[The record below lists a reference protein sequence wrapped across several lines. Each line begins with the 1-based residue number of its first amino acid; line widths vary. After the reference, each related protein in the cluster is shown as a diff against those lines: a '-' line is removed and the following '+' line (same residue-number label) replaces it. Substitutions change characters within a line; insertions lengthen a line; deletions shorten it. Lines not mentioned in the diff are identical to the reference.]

1 MTTLVEIG
9 QFNDSL
15 DLLTRL
21 NQTSFQSRQIEAR
34 PEVMTSI
41 AQPSEMPAI
50 SEISTGGVPKLDWT
64 VNARDAAF
72 RARGNAYVELV
83 KNAIEASKV
92 VNGVLTIWIKYNV
105 DEGCITIINKGII
118 ELKNVN
124 QYLFR
129 LYSSTKQKSR
139 NFGTGFFSV
148 IALPKTLVRCGNYL
162 IEISKEADPDLHP
175 VVRRTNMDF
184 IDEVQV
190 TIYLGEEGRSIFN
203 ISYCKEFLT
212 NLSSNHLIINF
223 ELIKDGIKNNL
234 VISTK
239 PAFDL
244 TQFEVDTFQKTL
256 SVREPVIDPLTNQP
270 KRDKDFNPILEEI
283 VVQAKFFM
291 TLSTENKSSYY
302 HVLSTPDEAP
312 VYCPLSIKFEGSGNG
327 HVICILN
334 DIWGLSEDREKL
346 TYDTESKIRQYIAK
360 LLSADLWGTITQ
372 EKMIECSKIAL
383 DGISSK
389 LGLVYSMP
397 QKMDRDV
404 IGQVFGFYQD
414 LDWIL
419 NTCKYSIKLDPL
431 YRLIVD
437 NKLTYDQYGTVRS
450 ASASNI
456 KPEKFRDIF
465 KKYFNVSIKNAL
477 SDLEIGLLEKNGK
490 ITAKKVMVSDLG
502 KKGYQEGFEIS
513 RLGDRT
519 YVPTSQQF
527 IWYWCDPEYFTD
539 EVSQV
544 SYSYRYSSNE
554 EQQQKQSKED
564 LEKRRQAKLLERK
577 ERIYKKLTSE
587 SMVKMMALSQEASD
601 FNEKMS
607 QIIARIRADDDF
619 INLQLLKDSPMF
631 YKKINL
637 EFDPRESIGY
647 SIIMREVNA
656 KFLIEASHK
665 RVEMVLSSLSTIHE
679 SGKRDIRF
687 VDLLFEQY
695 SGLGLVDLDLTEDA
709 VESLAK
715 LKVPTFQK
723 PIIKIL
729 DVEDAE
735 KNVIDTMIENRIQ
748 KKVAETGDLIAKTI
762 YSYEKDK
769 FMEFVKNAHDKE
781 LFPSEIPI
789 FDSKLSELATN
800 YLKRQ
805 LKMNVSD
812 LEKILAEIK
821 ENRIQQPEKE
831 EVLVVK
837 GIVVTD
843 VFQRILSIDE
853 VSSILQDKLQTQD
866 IPAPFAIIMLLD
878 ENDEDVGK
886 RHEDQQSIVKNLDYD
901 IARMKSAEIKA
912 QIKVAYDIYS
922 TSKDTAS
929 SQKAQDRFDKLNEEL
944 IKRRAAKVS
953 KFYEDYLFST
963 TRGKALVRFERFS
976 AFVKTI
982 LEFLGK
988 SDLMIPVIT
997 DHKLIIGN
1005 QPENLFAVGNLLA
1018 MYHKFNSRQ
1027 YKSKLEYGFMI
1038 EWVCN
1043 QVARFEAVENLETH
1057 IEKREEYIARSLTS
1071 TSLVK
1076 ILEDQISTIEDKYKD
1091 TEFKISNIIGSD

>member
-1 MTTLVEIG
+1 MIMTSLVEIG
-9 QFNDSL
+9 QFKDSL

-21 NQTSFQSRQIEAR
+21 SQTSFQSRQIEA
-34 PEVMTSI
+34 MTSI
-41 AQPSEMPAI
+41 AQPSEMPPI
-50 SEISTGGVPKLDWT
+50 SEISTGGIPKLDWT

-92 VNGVLTIWIKYNV
+92 ANGVLTIWIKYDA

-190 TIYLGEEGRSIFN
+190 TIYLGEEGRNIFN
-203 ISYCKEFLT
+203 INYCKEFLT

-223 ELIKDGIKNNL
+223 ELIKEGIKSNL

-244 TQFEVDTFQKTL
+244 TQFEVGTFQKTL

-270 KRDKDFNPILEEI
+270 KRDKDFNPILEEV

-291 TLSTENKSSYY
+291 TLSMENESSSYY

-312 VYCPLSIKFEGSGNG
+312 VYCPLSIKFEGSGKG

-346 TYDTESKIRQYIAK
+346 TYDTESKIRQYINK
-360 LLSADLWGTITQ
+360 LLSADLWGTITK
-372 EKMIECSKIAL
+372 EKMIECGKIAL
-383 DGISSK
+383 DSISSK

-397 QKMDRDV
+397 QKIDKDV
-404 IGQVFGFYQD
+404 IGEIFNFYQD

-419 NTCKYSIKLDPL
+419 NTCKYSVSLEPL
-431 YRLIVD
+431 YGLIV
-437 NKLTYDQYGTVRS
+437 NSKKMSYEQYNTVRS
-450 ASASNI
+450 TVSV
-456 KPEKFRDIF
+456 KPDTFRRIF

-477 SDLEIGLLEKNGK
+477 NDLEIGLLEKNGK
-490 ITAKKVMVSDLG
+490 ITSKKVLVSDLG

-527 IWYWCDPEYFTD
+527 IWHWVDPDFFTD

-544 SYSYRYSSNE
+544 AYSYRYSSAND
-554 EQQQKQSKED
+554 EQQKKQSKED
-564 LEKRRQAKLLERK
+564 LEKQRQAKLLERK
-577 ERIYKKLTSE
+577 EKIYKKLTSE
-587 SMVKMMALSQEASD
+587 SMVKMMTLSQESSD
-601 FNEKMS
+601 FNDRMS

-647 SIIMREVNA
+647 SIIMREINA
-656 KFLIEASHK
+656 KFLIETMHK
-665 RVEMVLSSLSTIHE
+665 RVEMVLSALSTIHG

-687 VDLLFEQY
+687 VDLLFEQFA
-695 SGLGLVDLDLTEDA
+695 GLGLVDLDLTEEA

-723 PIIKIL
+723 PIIKVL

-735 KNVIDTMIENRIQ
+735 KTVIDTMLENRIQ
-748 KKVAETGDLIAKTI
+748 KKVAETGDLISKTI
-762 YSYEKDK
+762 YSYEKDQ
-769 FMEFVKNAHDKE
+769 FMDFVKNAHDKE

-789 FDSKLSELATN
+789 FDSKLAELAAD

-805 LKMNVSD
+805 SKMNVSD
-812 LEKILAEIK
+812 LQAILDEIK
-821 ENRIQQPEKE
+821 QNRIDQPEKE
-831 EVLVVK
+831 EVLIVK
-837 GIVVTD
+837 GIIVTD
-843 VFQRILSIDE
+843 VFQRILSVDE
-853 VSSILQDKLQTQD
+853 VSNILKDKLQTQD
-866 IPAPFAIIMLLD
+866 IPAPFGIIMLLD
-878 ENDEDVGK
+878 ENDEDVG
-886 RHEDQQSIVKNLDYD
+886 RRREDQQSIVKNLDYD
-901 IARMKSAEIKA
+901 IAHMKSIEIKA
-912 QIKVAYDIYS
+912 QIKVAYDVYS
-922 TSKDTAS
+922 AAKDAAL
-929 SQKAQDRFDKLNEEL
+929 SQKAKDRFDKLNEEL
-944 IKRRAAKVS
+944 INRRGAKVLN
-953 KFYEDYLFST
+953 FYEDFLFST

-976 AFVKTI
+976 AFVKKI

-997 DHKLIIGN
+997 DHQLIIGDK
-1005 QPENLFAVGNLLA
+1005 PENLFAVGNLLA

-1043 QVARFEAVENLETH
+1043 QVARFEAVENLEIY

-1076 ILEDQISTIEDKYKD
+1076 ILEDQISAIEDKYKD